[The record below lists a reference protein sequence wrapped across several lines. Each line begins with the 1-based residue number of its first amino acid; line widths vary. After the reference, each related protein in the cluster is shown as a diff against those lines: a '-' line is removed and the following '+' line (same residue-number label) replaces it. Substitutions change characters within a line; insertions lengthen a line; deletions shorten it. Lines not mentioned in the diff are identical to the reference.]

1 MIKSHD
7 QWSKLGEEYL
17 GEHNIAWAEK
27 MESFPTQVPGAGPLT
42 LMKSIMNDYWADVR
56 GPTKD
61 WPAELVDC
69 VMAKLYWCWVA
80 WLDAT
85 HVNLA
90 EEWKVDAD
98 E

>member
-27 MESFPTQVPGAGPLT
+27 MESFPTQVAGSGPLT
-42 LMKSIMNDYWADVR
+42 LMKAIMNDYWADVR

-61 WPAELVDC
+61 WPAEHVDM

-80 WLDAT
+80 WLEAT
-85 HVNLA
+85 HVDLSQD
-90 EEWKVDAD
+90 WDGVD